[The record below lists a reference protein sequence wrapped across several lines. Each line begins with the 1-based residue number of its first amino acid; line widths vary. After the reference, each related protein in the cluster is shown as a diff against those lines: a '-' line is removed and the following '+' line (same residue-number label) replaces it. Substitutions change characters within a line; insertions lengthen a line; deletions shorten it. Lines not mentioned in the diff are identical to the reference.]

1 MSRDRKQ
8 RGVGGGFTLIEL
20 LVVIAII
27 AILAALLLPAL
38 SRAKEKAKGIQCL
51 NNMKQIGLATK
62 MYIDDNEGR
71 IMPLYVIAGTPG
83 WQWTYDPATF
93 IVNAQ
98 YYGGTPQYLFWP
110 DILRLRGYLT
120 SRKSFDC
127 PSIAYLTGNTNNVL
141 GIAMNFPEFGVIL
154 GAGAWSDTP
163 RESEVSSPSGAVV
176 FGDTGP
182 ITNPSEPNADKSSWK
197 WRRAKT
203 WRQRKS
209 TWPKRSNWSPRTPAT
224 SSSWPRFNWP
234 EMTQPPPA
242 APWNRYAGPMWN
254 QESAPTPSRCSG
266 AWARRSVEA

>member
-182 ITNPSEPNADKSSWK
+182 ITNPSEPNADKWIED
-197 WRRAKT
+197 RAKT
-203 WRQRKS
+203 LSVGQGFCLFRVPYDAWFSSGDYR
-209 TWPKRSNWSPRTPAT
+209 TVPRHSGRLT
-224 SSSWPRFNWP
+224 
-234 EMTQPPPA
+234 A
-242 APWNRYAGPMWN
+242 AHFDGHA
-254 QESAPTPSRCSG
+254 ESIRNSIMGYQYGRTNSA
-266 AWARRSVEA
+266 AIWARFH